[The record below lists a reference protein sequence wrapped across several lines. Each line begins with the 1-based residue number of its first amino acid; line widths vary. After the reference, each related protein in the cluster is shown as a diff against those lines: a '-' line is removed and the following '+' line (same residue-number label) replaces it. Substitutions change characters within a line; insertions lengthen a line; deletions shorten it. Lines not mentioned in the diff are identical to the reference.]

1 MKRITICGKD
11 EIIDDIKATAH
22 KLQMSASRYM
32 IHLHAMKQGKIYH
45 GEVRGSNVARETG
58 EIDKSLIKK
67 RKKSIQDIRDE
78 ADEKLHLSTRF
89 SGGIPKNKDRIKGKK

>member
-32 IHLHAMKQGKIYH
+32 IQLHAFQQSNKYPGK
-45 GEVRGSNVARETG
+45 VRGSNVARETV
-58 EIDKSLIKK
+58 EIDKSIIK
-67 RKKSIQDIRDE
+67 
-78 ADEKLHLSTRF
+78 
-89 SGGIPKNKDRIKGKK
+89 KGKKTIQELRNEVDEEVQSWAGGFSKDKQLRTKGKK